1 LDSSSPFVQAI
12 AFVQRTLA
20 FAKTVNTRTLNGRA
34 EGICLNCWRRPRAL
48 HYHLTDIKVASVA
61 GDTPPAVAISYGLKA
76 IPQARFAIGIAL
88 NNFKLSI
95 PANTLGVNS
104 SRKLTAT
111 VNTNSMNKIGSRL
124 LATPPR
130 TPLSADGWKRHPP

>member
-1 LDSSSPFVQAI
+1 MDSSLPFVQAI
-12 AFVQRTLA
+12 AFAERTLRTLA
-20 FAKTVNTRTLNGRA
+20 FARTVNTRIVNSRMEKSA
-34 EGICLNCWRRPRAL
+34 S
-48 HYHLTDIKVASVA
+48 ASVA

-111 VNTNSMNKIGSRL
+111 PIR
-124 LATPPR
+124 
-130 TPLSADGWKRHPP
+130 